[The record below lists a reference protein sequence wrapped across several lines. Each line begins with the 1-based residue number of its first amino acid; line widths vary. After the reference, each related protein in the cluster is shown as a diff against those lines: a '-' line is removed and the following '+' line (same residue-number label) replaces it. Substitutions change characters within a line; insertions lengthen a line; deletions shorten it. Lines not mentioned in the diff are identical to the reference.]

1 VSLSGLA
8 VISTQRYHVGRC
20 LEIAIRYEDEEY
32 VGPVEIRCVNTLDGG
47 KARYGLL
54 GVFDT
59 AEGRNL
65 QNGLTRLTL
74 EIQQQHLKRISG
86 SS

>member
-1 VSLSGLA
+1 MSRRIARRYS
-8 VISTQRYHVGRC
+8 QRSNAARAAHKPQSVT
-20 LEIAIRYEDEEY
+20 A
-32 VGPVEIRCVNTLDGG
+32 NALDGG
-47 KARYGLL
+47 KIRYGLL

-59 AEGRNL
+59 TEGKKL

-74 EIQQQHLKRISG
+74 EIQQQRLKRISG